1 MRKMSRCTCLRERSG
16 SEYTC
21 LRRFAQIAASGEMRG
36 GGRASGRSCSPDTW
50 PRLRRLAEKHGQK
63 IRVEKTEKSGPRITR
78 GGAARAT
85 SDSGG
90 GFAQLPG
97 AVQWHSFAYRLF
109 LDLGILDTM
118 ASTIVKASDDG
129 GAGTKGADGRIRDPL
144 EP

>member
-1 MRKMSRCTCLRERSG
+1 MG
-16 SEYTC
+16 
-21 LRRFAQIAASGEMRG
+21 
-36 GGRASGRSCSPDTW
+36 
-50 PRLRRLAEKHGQK
+50 
-63 IRVEKTEKSGPRITR
+63 KTEKSGPRITR
-78 GGAARAT
+78 RGAARAT

-118 ASTIVKASDDG
+118 APIIVKASDDG
-129 GAGTKGADGRIRDPL
+129 GAGTEGADGRIRDPL